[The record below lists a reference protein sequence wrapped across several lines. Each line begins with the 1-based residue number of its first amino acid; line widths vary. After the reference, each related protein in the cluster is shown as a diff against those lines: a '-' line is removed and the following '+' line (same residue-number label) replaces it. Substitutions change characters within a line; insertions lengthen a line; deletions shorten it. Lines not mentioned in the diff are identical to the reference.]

1 MAELNKKRDQSMKG
15 FKKMAELNKK
25 RDLNLEE
32 YKKKVDQNIEEMRHQ
47 WGNDDSKR

>member
-1 MAELNKKRDQSMKG
+1 MKG